1 LFLPTPVVGKIPFE
15 VDTPESCQLNGAKC
29 RLWAQFLPTYPWAKF
44 PAKEI
49 LLPGFYRDDEPPKG
63 FCWDFCQQIS
73 WHKSQG
79 AFQSLM

>member
-15 VDTPESCQLNGAKC
+15 VDTPESCQLNEAKC
-29 RLWAQFLPTYPWAKF
+29 RLWVQFLPTYPWAKF

-49 LLPGFYRDDEPPKG
+49 LLPCFYRDDEPPKG
-63 FCWDFCQQIS
+63 FVGIFANRS
-73 WHKSQG
+73 VGTNLK